1 MVIVAAIDSSERA
14 SDVLDQATEL
24 AEKFDDGVH
33 LAHVMKQSEVIAS
46 KESDIQTGERTD
58 MDEMRAI
65 AREFGLK
72 MLDGRPATVEVE
84 VVGLIGN
91 PADTIV
97 RYAAEQ
103 EARYIVVS
111 PKRQSQTGKIL
122 FGSVAQSILL
132 NADCPVVS
140 FTND

>member
-14 SDVLDQATEL
+14 SAVLDRATEL
-24 AEKFDDGVH
+24 AEKFDDEIH
-33 LAHVMKQSEVIAS
+33 LAHVMKKSELIAS
-46 KESDIQTGERTD
+46 KESDIQSGEPTD
-58 MDEMRAI
+58 MDKMRAI
-65 AREFGLK
+65 AREFGLR
-72 MLDGRPATVEVE
+72 MLDDRPATVEVE

-91 PADTIV
+91 PADAIV
-97 RYAAEQ
+97 GYAADQ

-132 NADCPVVS
+132 NAHCPVVS
-140 FTND
+140 FTNV